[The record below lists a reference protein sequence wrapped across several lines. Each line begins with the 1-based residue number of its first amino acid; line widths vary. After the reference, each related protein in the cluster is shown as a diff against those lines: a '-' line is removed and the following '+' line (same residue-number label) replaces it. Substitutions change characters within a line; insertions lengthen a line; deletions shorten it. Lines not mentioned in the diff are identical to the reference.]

1 MSSFF
6 NIYCD
11 ESCHLENDK
20 QKSMVLGA
28 IWSPKHKSKEISQR
42 IREIKVKHKLKSN
55 FEHLSFNNKHSI
67 NVTSLYYLSEISII
81 ENKFEEAN
89 EFINKAYLVNHSDS
103 IYKQVQRINSLMS
116 ANDTSEITE
125 KNDLHNDLLKIF
137 EIGRNKIKG
146 LYDRKDYQGAISQ
159 THLLIEVIKNLKG
172 EELVKTE
179 LSQLFQDLAIFYSQQ
194 NNIEK
199 AKESIERAVSLNPNT
214 ENIEIQKLIN
224 SK

>member
-1 MSSFF
+1 MQKQLKLIFLSFLVLF
-6 NIYCD
+6 GCKDTEQISLESTID
-11 ESCHLENDK
+11 EFQYLNTNNLLNQDK
-20 QKSMVLGA
+20 
-28 IWSPKHKSKEISQR
+28 IN
-42 IREIKVKHKLKSN
+42 KLKSN
-55 FEHLSFNNKHSI
+55 FESLSFNNNHFI

>member
-1 MSSFF
+1 MKKQSKLIFLSFLILF
-6 NIYCD
+6 GCKDADQINLEATID
-11 ESCHLENDK
+11 EFQYLNTNNLLNQDK
-20 QKSMVLGA
+20 INV
-28 IWSPKHKSKEISQR
+28 
-42 IREIKVKHKLKSN
+42 LKSN
-55 FEHLSFNNKHSI
+55 FESLSCNNKHFI

-103 IYKQVQRINSLMS
+103 IYKQVQRINALMN
-116 ANDTSEITE
+116 ANDTSDITE
-125 KNDLHNDLLKIF
+125 KNGVHNDLLKIF

-146 LYDRKDYQGAISQ
+146 LYEKKDYQGAISQ
-159 THLLIEVIKNLKG
+159 TYLLIEVIKNLKG

-199 AKESIERAVSLNPNT
+199 AKESIERAISLNPNT

>member
-1 MSSFF
+1 MKKQSKLIFF
-6 NIYCD
+6 SLLVLFSCKDADQINLESTID
-11 ESCHLENDK
+11 EFKYLKTNNLLTQDK
-20 QKSMVLGA
+20 
-28 IWSPKHKSKEISQR
+28 IN
-42 IREIKVKHKLKSN
+42 KLKSN
-55 FEHLSFNNKHSI
+55 FENLSFNNKHSI

-89 EFINKAYLVNHSDS
+89 KFINKAYLVNHSDS
-103 IYKQVQRINSLMS
+103 IYKQIQRINSLMS
-116 ANDTSEITE
+116 AKDTSEITE
-125 KNDLHNDLLKIF
+125 KNAVHNDLLKIF
-137 EIGRNKIKG
+137 EIGRNKIKD
-146 LYDRKDYQGAISQ
+146 LYDKKDYQGAISQ
-159 THLLIEVIKNLKG
+159 TYLLIEVIKNLKG